1 MKAPNGYDEIVRVY
15 GDPRPYI
22 RPDGT
27 MRSDWE
33 AHTQG
38 MGYVGL
44 PDVLPLGWDLSLH
57 VSRVRCHVLLC
68 QIVKATFDSI
78 HAAGLW
84 GELHTFDG
92 CYAARAQR
100 GASKPSLHLWGAAID
115 LNAETNQLGTEGDM
129 SPSIV
134 QLFEAHGWTWG
145 GRFGRPDPMHFQ
157 FATGY

>member
-1 MKAPNGYDEIVRVY
+1 MKAPHGFAEIVKAY

-22 RPDGT
+22 KTDGT

-33 AHTQG
+33 IHTLATAR
-38 MGYVGL
+38 L
-44 PDVLPLGWDLSLH
+44 PGAIPLSWDPS
-57 VSRVRCHVLLC
+57 VKVRRMRCHFLLVP
-68 QIVKATFDSI
+68 IVTETFDAI

-84 GELHTFDG
+84 DALREFGG

-100 GASKPSLHLWGAAID
+100 GSTKPSLHLWGAAID
-115 LNAETNQLGTEGDM
+115 LNPSTNGLGTEGDM
-129 SPSIV
+129 SPSV
-134 QLFEAHGWTWG
+134 VRVFEEHGWTWG